1 MSGSPPLEVRH
12 DVRAHRFT
20 LPIAELEAVLDYVPL
35 DDKTL
40 DLRHTFVPVVL
51 RGGGV
56 ASKLV
61 GFVLGYARDNGLK
74 VVPTCRFIAR
84 YIDRHPEFRTLVR

>member
-1 MSGSPPLEVRH
+1 MSRSLPIDVHH
-12 DVRAHRFT
+12 DVSAHRFT
-20 LPIAELEAVLDYVPL
+20 LSIAELEAVLDYVPL

-51 RGGGV
+51 RGGGI

-74 VVPTCRFIAR
+74 VVPTCPFIAR